1 MQKKA
6 AWLKKQMYKDL
17 YKDQHEINKKKYMEG
32 QAAAMTKKMTAPE
45 KKFEKMMKK
54 MGVNCEPQRILND
67 VIYDFYLPDYNVL
80 VEIDGDYY
88 HGNPKV
94 YTEGELNHMQIK
106 NKKNDLYKDS
116 LARGLGYVLERV
128 WEKDINENYSSVCE
142 HFEQYN
148 KEQ

>member
-1 MQKKA
+1 
-6 AWLKKQMYKDL
+6 
-17 YKDQHEINKKKYMEG
+17 MEG

-88 HGNPKV
+88 HGKSQKSIP
-94 YTEGELNHMQIK
+94 
-106 NKKNDLYKDS
+106 
-116 LARGLGYVLERV
+116 RG
-128 WEKDINENYSSVCE
+128 S
-142 HFEQYN
+142 
-148 KEQ
+148 

>member
-1 MQKKA
+1 
-6 AWLKKQMYKDL
+6 
-17 YKDQHEINKKKYMEG
+17 
-32 QAAAMTKKMTAPE
+32 
-45 KKFEKMMKK
+45 
-54 MGVNCEPQRILND
+54 
-67 VIYDFYLPDYNVL
+67 
-80 VEIDGDYY
+80 
-88 HGNPKV
+88 
-94 YTEGELNHMQIK
+94 MQIK